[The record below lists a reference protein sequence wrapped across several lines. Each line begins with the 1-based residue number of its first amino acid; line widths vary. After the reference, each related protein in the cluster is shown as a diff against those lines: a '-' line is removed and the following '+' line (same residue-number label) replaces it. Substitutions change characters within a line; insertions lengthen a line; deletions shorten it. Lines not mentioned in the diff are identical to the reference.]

1 MINMI
6 RTFLKTGLLLIVIMR
21 LLLACILGGL
31 IGYERESTNRPAGFR
46 THILVCVGSALVM
59 ITSQYIFESY
69 KELLTLI
76 LPVSEPR

>member
-6 RTFLKTGLLLIVIMR
+6 RTFLKRGLYLIVIMR

-59 ITSQYIFESY
+59 ITSQYILRVI